1 MFSLLIANLIFQD
14 DADQVSD
21 RKAWASSSSATSGFR
36 FVAQCRSTLHQ
47 ITGIS
52 YQTAGRGES
61 ESSPVDLSVND
72 LNMGIGEFFTPEF
85 QFRGGKGKVKR
96 GDLSVAMS
104 HLLAWRSVAQG
115 NHCLHPP
122 SRSSDDCWVLILEDD
137 VRLNIPDTCLLRG
150 GGQTRIKLD
159 PLPPDADMV
168 LLFPSR
174 LIKQDCS
181 SHPSCEMFSEVSDG
195 SGLIGYVVSRRS
207 AKKLVR
213 VFEVKNVVLR

>member
-1 MFSLLIANLIFQD
+1 
-14 DADQVSD
+14 
-21 RKAWASSSSATSGFR
+21 
-36 FVAQCRSTLHQ
+36 
-47 ITGIS
+47 
-52 YQTAGRGES
+52 
-61 ESSPVDLSVND
+61 
-72 LNMGIGEFFTPEF
+72 MGIGEFFTPAF

-137 VRLNIPDTCLLRG
+137 VKLNIPDTCLLRG

-213 VFEVKNVVLR
+213 VFEQVKLRMPIDLQIYKLPGISVFASKADWILHQDNIPSDRIAQNGLAE